1 MLKRQPAAV
10 ITGLIF
16 ILVGGGLIVSA
27 IGLPVPSVSAL
38 WPGILLLVAVGMLWQ
53 YASESRHR
61 DGLLFIGVVLSGFSL
76 LALAF
81 SVGLEGLTWF
91 DFRRFWP
98 MLLVLVGLGLLMA
111 YMAGDFTRHSLRIP
125 AALIGGLGLLLL
137 PVTLGLHRTE
147 SFRQILTYWPV
158 LLVPV
163 LLTFFFRLRSHDAE
177 EA

>member
-1 MLKRQPAAV
+1 MLKRQPATVMIGV
-10 ITGLIF
+10 IL
-16 ILVGGGLIVSA
+16 ILVGIGLILSG
-27 IGLPVPSVSAL
+27 IGLPVPEVAAV
-38 WPGILLLVAVGMLWQ
+38 WPGILLLIATGILWQ
-53 YASESRHR
+53 YASETRHR
-61 DGLLFIGVVLSGFSL
+61 SGLLFIGVVLGGFSL
-76 LALAF
+76 LALGFTA
-81 SVGLEGLTWF
+81 GLEGLTWF

-98 MLLVLVGLGLLMA
+98 VLLVLVGLGLLMA
-111 YMAGDFTRHSLRIP
+111 YVAGNFVRHSLRAP